1 MSRKKLIQKK
11 PKCDPVLWGLL
22 TDQPVGIAK
31 FIYPEKELEK
41 LWNDYRGEI
50 LEDWIKLSP
59 GTRPTF
65 WWQFEASEPRKITGK
80 FVLLREIYPA
90 LLSYAVKGIPQNME
104 TTGEVFIESE
114 ASYLLRHNLFL
125 KGEKKWIRLYSK

>member
-1 MSRKKLIQKK
+1 MPRKKSRKQKI
-11 PKCDPVLWGLL
+11 DPVLLSLL
-22 TDQPVGIAK
+22 TDQDAGIAK
-31 FIYPEKELEK
+31 FLYDDETLEK
-41 LWNDYRGEI
+41 AWQEHSEEI
-50 LEDWIKLSP
+50 LKSWIKEKP

-90 LLSYAVKGIPQNME
+90 LLPHTIKGIPQNME
-104 TTGEVFIESE
+104 TTEVFIESE